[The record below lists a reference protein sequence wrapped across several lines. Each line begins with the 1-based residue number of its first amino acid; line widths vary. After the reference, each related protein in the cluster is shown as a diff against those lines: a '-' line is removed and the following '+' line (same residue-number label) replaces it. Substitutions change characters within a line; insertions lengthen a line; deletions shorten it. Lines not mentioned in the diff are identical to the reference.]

1 MHTSR
6 RNRHL
11 PSISLSLVQT
21 FYQLGRTGSY
31 SAAARELNLSHPS
44 VANHIRRLEHLLG
57 ERLVVAERGARRVG
71 LTPRGLALYELIRP
85 EFDIMLTRLTRLME
99 SQRPV
104 LRIGM
109 PQGIFHDL
117 FPRVV
122 RKFHESRPDVELVVY
137 ERDTALS
144 DLVRQGSLDI
154 FIAERHFGD
163 SVVIQQLI
171 GRYSLSLVYPRN
183 WGPAPAEGGIPE
195 WACGRPFVSHEPGQ
209 IIRDIATGFLSSKGA
224 VVEPLISVSSS
235 VSIRRYVSEGL
246 GFSILPTWSVGP
258 DDDTI
263 TRVELLSLTPVPI
276 YFGTAH
282 FLKDNETVRAFFS
295 HCQFE
300 LSGRS

>member
-1 MHTSR
+1 M
-6 RNRHL
+6 

-31 SAAARELNLSHPS
+31 TAAARELNLSHPS

-57 ERLVVAERGARRVG
+57 ERLVIAERGARRVE

-109 PQGIFHDL
+109 PQGISHDL
-117 FPRVV
+117 FPGVV

-137 ERDTALS
+137 ERDTALAA
-144 DLVRQGSLDI
+144 LVRQGSLDI

-163 SVVIQQLI
+163 PVVTQQLI
-171 GRYSLSLVYPRN
+171 GRYGLSLVYPRS
-183 WGPAPAEGGIPE
+183 WGPPPAEADIPK
-195 WACGRPFVSHEPGQ
+195 WVRGRPLILHEPGQ
-209 IIRDIATGFLSSKGA
+209 IIRDMATDFLGRKGA
-224 VVEPLISVSSS
+224 VIEPLISVSSS
-235 VSIRRYVSEGL
+235 VSIKRYVGEGL
-246 GFSILPTWSVGP
+246 GFSILPSWSAGP
-258 DDDTI
+258 EDETI
-263 TRVELLSLTPVPI
+263 IRVDLPSLTPVPI

-282 FLKDNETVRAFFS
+282 FLRESETVRALFN

-300 LSGRS
+300 LSGR